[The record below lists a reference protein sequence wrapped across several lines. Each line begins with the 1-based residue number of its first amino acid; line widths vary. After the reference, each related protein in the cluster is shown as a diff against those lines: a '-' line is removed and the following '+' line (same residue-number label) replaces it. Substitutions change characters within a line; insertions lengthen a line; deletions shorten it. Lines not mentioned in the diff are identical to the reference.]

1 MVALYDNVMG
11 GAQDGQKVLS
21 FEEFKSKH
29 EKSKLFSQR
38 LVTQAY
44 AVNNL
49 RKIVLDND
57 YQGID
62 DAFNLYM
69 VLRQI
74 KDILGDKY
82 MLMDDGEVAKFESK
96 ISEDQYVL
104 FD

>member
-1 MVALYDNVMG
+1 M
-11 GAQDGQKVLS
+11 
-21 FEEFKSKH
+21 
-29 EKSKLFSQR
+29 
-38 LVTQAY
+38 TQAY
-44 AVNNL
+44 AVQNL

-82 MLMDDGEVAKFESK
+82 MLMDDGDVAKLETR
-96 ISEDQYVL
+96 INEDKYVL

>member
-1 MVALYDNVMG
+1 M
-11 GAQDGQKVLS
+11 
-21 FEEFKSKH
+21 
-29 EKSKLFSQR
+29 
-38 LVTQAY
+38 TQAY

-82 MLMDDGEVAKFESK
+82 MLMDDGEVAKLESK